1 MKNCF
6 QVISYAIVLLVIGQ
20 SCQQSEGNREAF
32 VKLESLLPEENLGEL
47 GAVIIVPLENACS
60 PCSISTLQQISQ
72 VDQRFKSKVQV
83 VLTAKS
89 FKLIDQMIDDI
100 DLSGFRVH
108 RDGNCSFWKH
118 QMVLNS
124 PAYYLIKDNAI
135 VSEGTIAVPDL
146 PGFVKTLLLHL
157 DN

>member
-1 MKNCF
+1 MKKWF
-6 QVISYAIVLLVIGQ
+6 QVISYAIALLVIFQ
-20 SCQQSEGNREAF
+20 SCQQSEGNHENY

-47 GAVIIVPLENACS
+47 GAVIVVPLENACS

-72 VDQRFKSKVQV
+72 IDQKFKSKVQV

-108 RDGNCSFWKH
+108 RDGDYLFWKH

-124 PAYYLIKDNAI
+124 PAYYLIKDNSI
-135 VSEGTIAVPDL
+135 DSEGTIAVPDL

-157 DN
+157 DS